1 MCADPAATTTR
12 CSSSL
17 AWRKTF
23 QVNPNEKA
31 DQREGNVV
39 TSIDDADAD
48 DVKNVEVKKI
58 LKTDDKI
65 EKKVTK

>member
-1 MCADPAATTTR
+1 M
-12 CSSSL
+12 
-17 AWRKTF
+17 
-23 QVNPNEKA
+23 NPDEKA

-58 LKTDDKI
+58 LKTEDKI